1 MLTAKEQEKQEE
13 EVEKTRWVWPRTF
26 SSDLMMKYLQP
37 SIDSGHLTN
46 HGPCAQKLEKVAAS
60 RLKMTRHCA
69 VATASG
75 AAALHALVS
84 TYQMMGYDFSKGILI
99 SAFGF
104 PPILQQNWSTAIVT
118 DIDPRYGGPVLPT
131 DGSVPAAVCVVNPF
145 GYAVDCAYYRAYCDE
160 HKIPFWMDNAACPLH
175 VTADGSNLTDLA
187 DAAII
192 SLHETKA
199 IGRGEGGLLLV
210 KPEFVD
216 TAFRAVT
223 FGYDPTVYC
232 LKIAHLG
239 HLRLLSRTPK

>member
-1 MLTAKEQEKQEE
+1 MVAAKEQEKQEE
-13 EVEKTRWVWPRTF
+13 VVEMTRWVWPRQF
-26 SSDLMMKYLQP
+26 SSEIMMQYLQP

-46 HGPCAQKLEKVAAS
+46 HGPCTKKLEKEAVS
-60 RLKMTRHCA
+60 RLKLTRHCA
-69 VATASG
+69 IATASG
-75 AAALHALVS
+75 AAALHALLA
-84 TYQMMGYDFSKGILI
+84 TYQMMGHNFSKGILV

-104 PPILQQNWSTAIVT
+104 PPILQQNWSMAIVT

-145 GYAVDCAYYRAYCDE
+145 GYAVDCAYYRAYCDK

-175 VTADGSNLTDLA
+175 IAADGGNLTDLA

-216 TAFRAVT
+216 TAYRAVN
-223 FGYDPTVYC
+223 FGYDPKVYITC
-232 LKIAHLG
+232 SKPSHPS
-239 HLRLLSRTPK
+239 HSRTLK